1 MKRHFFIILIGLM
14 TAGLIT
20 GCGISNKEQKEK
32 TRMAAAEMRRI
43 DSLAFKMA
51 VTPTLDCLP
60 VFVAKE
66 CHFFDTLGV
75 QVHLKPMNAQMDI
88 DEALRKGQVECGVT
102 DVMRA
107 ERMIKK
113 GVPLSYL
120 TSTNAYW
127 QLFSNKKSRIKELRQ
142 LGDKMIAMTRYSATD
157 YLATMALDSV
167 KPDNPVFRIQINDVT
182 IRLKMLQNNE
192 MDAVLLPEPQATTA
206 RIENHPIHMDS
217 RGRDLRLGAVVVRNT
232 VYTDEHRKKQL
243 DAFKIAYD
251 QACDSINQYGLRHY
265 TGIIKQYCQTDDR
278 TVAALPK
285 LTFSH
290 ITPPREKDINKTKN
304 VKWRTH

>member
-1 MKRHFFIILIGLM
+1 
-14 TAGLIT
+14 
-20 GCGISNKEQKEK
+20 
-32 TRMAAAEMRRI
+32 MAAAEMRRL

-66 CHFFDTLGV
+66 CRLFDTLGV
-75 QVHLKPMNAQMDI
+75 QVHLKQMNAQMDI

-107 ERMIKK
+107 ERMMKK
-113 GVPLSYL
+113 GVRLSYL

-127 QLFSNKKSRIKELRQ
+127 QLFTNKKSRIKELRQ

-157 YLATMALDSV
+157 YLANVALDSV
-167 KPDNPVFRIQINDVT
+167 KPDNPVFRIQINDVI

-192 MDAVLLPEPQATTA
+192 MDAVLLTEPQATTA
-206 RIENHPIHMDS
+206 RIEKHPMHMDS
-217 RGRDLRLGAVVVRNT
+217 RGKDIRLGAIVVRDAIN
-232 VYTDEHRKKQL
+232 TDERRRQQL
-243 DAFKIAYD
+243 DAFKTAYN
-251 QACDSINQYGLRHY
+251 QACDSINHHGVRHY
-265 TGIIKQYCQTDDR
+265 AGIIKKYCQTDDR
-278 TVAALPK
+278 TVAALPT
-285 LTFSH
+285 LTYSH
-290 ITPPREKDINKTKN
+290 MTAPRQKDINRTQN